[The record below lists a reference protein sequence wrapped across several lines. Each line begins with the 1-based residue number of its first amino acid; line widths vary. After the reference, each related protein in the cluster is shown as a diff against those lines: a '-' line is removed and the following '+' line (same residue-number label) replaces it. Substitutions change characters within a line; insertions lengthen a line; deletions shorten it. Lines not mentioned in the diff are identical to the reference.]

1 MIDASAGTTP
11 TRYLRRHE
19 AARYVTETWGIP
31 CTPKSLAKLAVVG
44 GGPEFRKA
52 GPFPLYEPV
61 DLDAWCRV
69 KIGPKQKATSDR
81 LHAPGTSKIEVD
93 SKSDLF

>member
-1 MIDASAGTTP
+1 MIDATAGAPPP

-19 AARYVTETWGIP
+19 AARYITETWGIP
-31 CTPKSLAKLAVVG
+31 CTAKSLAKLAVVG

-52 GPFPLYEPV
+52 GPFPLYEPG
-61 DLDAWCRV
+61 DLDVWCRA

-81 LHAPGTSKIEVD
+81 VHTSTEN
-93 SKSDLF
+93 FQNRGR